1 MDNKDIFFYLIHYPS
16 TEPHGC
22 WWENDIEHI
31 SRTRKNVEDAW
42 KQCEEE
48 YEEEVSTRD
57 NRIDKFES
65 DIAITG
71 HKVRIIFSYDAE
83 DPDFAC
89 IEFLG
94 NTREECLK
102 WWSENW
108 TDFIDYVPEEDE
120 TVPEFVERWGS
131 EMNGLLMKEMKI
143 A

>member
-1 MDNKDIFFYLIHYPS
+1 MDNKDIFFYWIHYPS

-102 WWSENW
+102 WWSKNW